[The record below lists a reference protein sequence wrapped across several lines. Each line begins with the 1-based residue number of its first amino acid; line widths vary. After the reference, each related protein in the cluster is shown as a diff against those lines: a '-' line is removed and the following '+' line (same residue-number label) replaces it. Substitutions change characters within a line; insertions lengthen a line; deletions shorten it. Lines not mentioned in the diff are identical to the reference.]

1 MTIPNDIES
10 LKDLV
15 ILLLSR
21 LDQSDSAIAVLQS
34 ENAALKAENAD
45 LRSRLNMNSGN
56 SSKPPS
62 SDGLTKKPAFAQSK
76 GQKNGG
82 QVGHKGK
89 TLKMSATP
97 DHVIIHHLPACP
109 CCSKIFFA
117 HDVHTIQHK
126 RQVFDIP
133 EPRLEVTEHQLGVI
147 TCCGRSHEGIF
158 PLGVNSRVQ
167 YGAKI
172 KSLSVL
178 LSTDYKMPFDK
189 IEQLFADLYACSFN
203 QSTAISANNACF
215 SALKPIEEQIK
226 NKILASPVVHFD
238 ETGMRVEGK
247 LNWFHTASTQLYT
260 YLFVHPKRGK
270 EALNSAQSL
279 IKDFTNRAIHDCWA
293 SYFEFKKCSHALC
306 NAHII
311 RELEA
316 LKEQGTAW
324 AIEMQQCLF
333 DLFKISEKAT
343 VIVPNKPIWLK
354 KYQIICQKAD
364 KQEPQPTQKKRGKP
378 KNSKGRNLLNRLTK
392 HQEAIR
398 AFAFTELVPFTNNQ
412 AERDIRCLKTKQ
424 KAANS
429 FRKMDGAMNFA
440 RIQGFISSARKQK
453 TNVFNQIQNIFNN
466 QDCLFILG

>member
-1 MTIPNDIES
+1 MIPNDIES

-15 ILLLSR
+15 ISLLSR
-21 LDQSDSAIAVLQS
+21 LDQSDSLLAALRT
-34 ENAALKAENAD
+34 ENAILKVENAD

-62 SDGLTKKPAFAQSK
+62 SDGLAKKPAFSPSK
-76 GQKNGG
+76 GQKSGG
-82 QVGHKGK
+82 QLGHKGK
-89 TLKMSATP
+89 TLKMVATP
-97 DHVIIHHLPACP
+97 DHVHIHHLPACP
-109 CCSKIFFA
+109 CCLKKFMLS
-117 HDVHTIQHK
+117 DVHTVTLK

-133 EPRLEVTEHQLGVI
+133 KPRLEVTEHQLGVI

-158 PLGVNSRVQ
+158 PPSVNSHVQ

-189 IEQLFADLYACSFN
+189 IEQLLSDIYACSFN

-215 SALKPIEEQIK
+215 AALELVEAQIK
-226 NKILASPVVHFD
+226 RKILASPVVHFD

-279 IKDFTNRAIHDCWA
+279 IKDFSNRAIHDCWA
-293 SYFEFKKCSHALC
+293 SYFEFKNCTHALC
-306 NAHII
+306 NAHIV

-316 LKEQGTAW
+316 LKEQGSAW
-324 AIEMQQCLF
+324 ASQMQQFLF
-333 DLFKISEKAT
+333 DLFKISGKAT
-343 VIVPNKPIWLK
+343 IVVQNKPIWFK
-354 KYQIICQKAD
+354 KYQIICQQAD
-364 KQEPQPTQKKRGKP
+364 KQEPQPTQKARGKP

-392 HQEAIR
+392 HQEAIL
-398 AFAFTELVPFTNNQ
+398 AFAFVEAVPFTNNQ
-412 AERDIRCLKTKQ
+412 AERDIRCLKIKQ

-429 FRKMDGAMNFA
+429 FRKMEGANNFA
-440 RIQGFISSARKQK
+440 RIQGFISSARKHK
-453 TNVFNQIQNIFNN
+453 ENVFNQIQNIFNKKE
-466 QDCLFILG
+466 CLFITG